1 MAKRP
6 GSSATAARTTTR
18 CAIYTRKSTE
28 EGLDKEF
35 NSLDAQREA
44 CAAFVLS
51 QRHEGWTL
59 LPDTYDDG
67 GYSGGTMD
75 RPGLRQLLAE
85 VEVGR
90 VDVIV
95 VYKVDRLTRALSDFA
110 KIVDVLDAAGA
121 SFVSITQSFNTT
133 TSMGRLTLNVLLS
146 FAQFERE
153 VISERV
159 RDKIAASKRK
169 GMWMGGPVPL
179 GYDVVARKLI
189 PNDAE
194 AETVRTIMR
203 RYVEIGNVAE
213 LGEKLAKEGIM
224 SKLQIWS
231 NGRTRGGAP
240 FGRGALYHLL
250 ANRLYRGEIR
260 HHDEWHP
267 GEHEAIVD
275 DELWAAVQKQLGLNT
290 VTRRLRSNARDA
302 SLLAGHV
309 RDGQGRAMRPSHA
322 TKGSVRYRY
331 YVSFEE
337 NGQASTSNAER
348 IAAGDLEPQI
358 LTALRQL
365 LSARSVLVGL
375 LTDQSSDADATKNI
389 LTRAGALARVVDEGS
404 PFDQR
409 RLVDE
414 FDLHVTIAGD
424 KIHADIALAQLA
436 MRLGIQAIGLLEA
449 RHSLEISAR
458 PRRRGREIRLVVGG
472 SDEKPMQRDGR
483 LIMLLLKAQAA
494 RQQLLTASASE
505 KSASLYSDKHV
516 VRLARLAYLAP
527 DIVAAILDGK
537 QPRALTARQLLRAA
551 EVPLAWPDQRRMFGF
566 A

>member
-1 MAKRP
+1 MP
-6 GSSATAARTTTR
+6 
-18 CAIYTRKSTE
+18 
-28 EGLDKEF
+28 DQEF

-44 CAAFVLS
+44 CAAYVLS

-59 LPDTYDDG
+59 IPDSYDDG

-75 RPGLRQLLAE
+75 RPGLCQLLAE
-85 VEVGR
+85 VKAGK

-179 GYDVVARKLI
+179 GYDVIARKLI
-189 PNDAE
+189 PNEEE
-194 AETVRTIMR
+194 ADIVRTIMR
-203 RYVEIGNVAE
+203 RYVELGTVAD
-213 LGEKLAKEGIM
+213 LGDALAKQGVV
-224 SKLQIWS
+224 SKLQNWT
-231 NGRTRGGAP
+231 NGRVRGGTP

-275 DELWAAVQKQLGLNT
+275 AELWDSVQAQLAQNA
-290 VTRRLRSNARDA
+290 VTRRLRTNARDA
-302 SLLAGHV
+302 SLLAGRI

-331 YVSFEE
+331 YISFEDD
-337 NGQASTSNAER
+337 GRASTSKAER
-348 IAAGDLEPQI
+348 IAAGDLEPQV
-358 LTALRQL
+358 LAALRKL
-365 LSARSVLVGL
+365 LMDRSALVGL
-375 LTDQSSDADATKNI
+375 LTKENCDADSANAI
-389 LTRAGALARVVDEGS
+389 LADAEALVRAIDTGS
-404 PFDQR
+404 PSDQR

-414 FDLHVTIAGD
+414 LDLKLTVDGATLQAEVQLG
-424 KIHADIALAQLA
+424 KLAA
-436 MRLGIQAIGLLEA
+436 RLGIAPTGAMEA
-449 RHSLEISAR
+449 RHSLAIATR
-458 PRRRGREIRLVVGG
+458 PRRRGREIRLLIPGEDDVP
-472 SDEKPMQRDGR
+472 SQRDGR
-483 LIMLLLKAQAA
+483 LVMLLLKAQAA
-494 RQQLLTASASE
+494 RLQLVAASE
-505 KSASLYSDKHV
+505 AGNSDPTYSAKHV
-516 VRLARLAYLAP
+516 SRLARLAYLAQ
-527 DIVAAILDGK
+527 DIVGAILDGK
-537 QPRALTARQLLRAA
+537 QPPALTARKLLRTA
-551 EVPLAWPDQRRMFGF
+551 EVPLAWADQRRIFGF

>member
-1 MAKRP
+1 MAKRAP
-6 GSSATAARTTTR
+6 TVASASRTTTR

-28 EGLDKEF
+28 EGLDQEF

-44 CAAFVLS
+44 CAAYVLS

-75 RPGLRQLLAE
+75 RPGLRQLLDE
-85 VEVGR
+85 VEAGR

-110 KIVDVLDAAGA
+110 KIVEVLDAAGA

-179 GYDVVARKLI
+179 GYDVVARKLTV
-189 PNDAE
+189 NEDE
-194 AETVRTIMR
+194 ADTVRTIFQ
-203 RYVEIGNVAE
+203 RYLDVGNVAD
-213 LGEKLAKEGIM
+213 LVVGLRRKGIR
-224 SKLQIWS
+224 SKIQNWS
-231 NGRTRGGAP
+231 NGRTRGGIP

-250 ANRLYRGEIR
+250 ANRLYRGNIR

-267 GEHEAIVD
+267 GEHAAIV
-275 DELWAAVQKQLGLNT
+275 EEALWDAVQAQLARNA
-290 VTRRLRSNARDA
+290 VTRRLRGNARDG
-302 SLLAGHV
+302 SLLAGRI

-322 TKGSVRYRY
+322 SKGSVRYRY
-331 YVSFEE
+331 YVSFED
-337 NGQASTSNAER
+337 NGQASSTRAER
-348 IAAGDLEPQI
+348 IAAGDLEPLV
-358 LTALRQL
+358 LTAISDL
-365 LSARSVLVGL
+365 LFDRAALAGL
-375 LTDQSSDADATKNI
+375 LAGQLDAEATASM
-389 LTRAGALARVVDEGS
+389 LGEAQAVALLIQTGS
-404 PFDQR
+404 PFGQRTLLDQ
-409 RLVDE
+409 L
-414 FDLHVTIAGD
+414 DLQVMIDGD
-424 KIHADIALAQLA
+424 SIHADVAVERLAI
-436 MRLGIQAIGLLEA
+436 RLGIEIAIDSGQRRALV
-449 RHSLEISAR
+449 IGGR
-458 PRRRGREIRLVVGG
+458 PLRRGREVRLIISGHE
-472 SDEKPMQRDGR
+472 DKPVQRDGR

-494 RQQLLTASASE
+494 KRQLLVSADSADPASI
-505 KSASLYSDKHV
+505 YSDKHV
-516 VRLARLAYLAP
+516 ARLARLAWLAP
-527 DIVAAILDGK
+527 NIVSAILDGK
-537 QPRALTARQLLRAA
+537 APRALTSRQLLRAG
-551 EVPLAWPDQRRMFGF
+551 EVPLAWADQRRMFGF